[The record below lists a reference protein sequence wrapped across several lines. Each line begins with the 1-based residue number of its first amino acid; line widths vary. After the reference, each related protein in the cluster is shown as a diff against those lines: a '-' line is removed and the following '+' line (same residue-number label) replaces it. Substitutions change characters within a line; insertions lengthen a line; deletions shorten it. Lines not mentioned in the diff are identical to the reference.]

1 MVHLKIDR
9 NRVLQLTWDAIAW
22 ILAVPIATIL
32 RYEWNP
38 SGTSIANAFRA
49 GVILAILQILIS
61 LFMQAVNGRYVIGSF
76 DEIYGVVASALV
88 VTTLFAV
95 VLFFLGGSYLPRT
108 ITITSMVFADLIML
122 GGRFAVRSIRQNG
135 ALSKTGQRVLIY
147 GAGDS
152 GEQIVR
158 QMIKDPASEYIPV
171 GFIDDNPSKRNLR
184 IHGFRVLG
192 DFNQLTTIV
201 RRLGVATVVV
211 SIANID
217 REKLVLIDELCTELE
232 IQLSIIPTTSQLIGG
247 EVRLRDISEITNE
260 DLLGRNPI
268 ETDEQAIRKFL
279 EGKRVLITGAGGSIG
294 SEIARQIYKYQPSYL
309 GILDRD
315 ESAIHEVQLT
325 IEGEGLLDSEGLIL
339 ADIRDEVKMLE
350 LFNEIKPQVVF
361 HAAALKH
368 LTLLERYPMEAYKT
382 NVLGTLN
389 VLRAAEKSGVDVFI
403 NISTD
408 KAAEPS
414 SILGKSKLVTE
425 RLTSYFSQNSGRKF
439 LSVRFGNVLG
449 SRGSVLTAFRYQ
461 IAKGGPVTVTHPDV
475 TRYFMTIPEAVH
487 LVLQA
492 AVIGEPSE
500 TLILDMG
507 HPVKIVDV
515 AKQLID
521 KSGKQIEI
529 VFTGLRP
536 GEKLDEILIGGSESA
551 VKRSHPKI
559 SHSKVEPLA
568 DYLLSPEEFNHS

>member
-1 MVHLKIDR
+1 MHLKIDR
-9 NRVLQLTWDAIAW
+9 NRIFQLTWDAIAW
-22 ILAVPIATIL
+22 ILAVPIATLL

-38 SGTSIANAFRA
+38 PSSSIANAVRA
-49 GVILAILQILIS
+49 GIVLAILQTVIS
-61 LFMQAVNGRYVIGSF
+61 LFMQALNGRYVIGSF
-76 DEIYGVVASALV
+76 DEIFGVVTSALIV
-88 VTTLFAV
+88 STLFAI
-95 VLFFLGGSYLPRT
+95 VLISLGGTFLPRT
-108 ITITSMVFADLIML
+108 ISITSMVFADLLML

-135 ALSKTGQRVLIY
+135 VLSKNGQRVLIY

-158 QMIKDPASEYIPV
+158 QMIKDPASEYFPV
-171 GFIDDNPSKRNLR
+171 GFIDDNPTKRNLR

-192 DFNQLTTIV
+192 NLNQLTAIV
-201 RRLGVATVVV
+201 KRLGVATVVV

-217 REKLVLIDELCTELE
+217 REKLVLIDELCTELQ
-232 IQLSIIPTTSQLIGG
+232 IQLSVIPTTSQLVGG

-268 ETDEQAIRKFL
+268 ATDEEGIRKFL

-294 SEIARQIYKYQPSYL
+294 SEIARQIHKYQPSFL

-325 IEGEGLLDSEGLIL
+325 IEGEGLLNSEGLIL
-339 ADIRDEVKMLE
+339 ADIRDEFKILE

-389 VLRAAEKSGVDVFI
+389 VLRAAEKSGVDVFV

-414 SILGKSKLVTE
+414 SVLGKSKLITE
-425 RLTSYFSQNSGRKF
+425 RLTSHFSGQSGKKF

-449 SRGSVLTAFRYQ
+449 SRGSVLTTFRYQ
-461 IAKGGPVTVTHPDV
+461 ISKGGPVTVTHPDV

-492 AVIGEPSE
+492 AVIGESSE

-507 HPVKIVDV
+507 NPVKIVDV

-521 KSGKQIEI
+521 KSGKRIEI

-536 GEKLDEILIGGSESA
+536 GEKLDEILIGGTENA

-568 DYLLSPEEFNHS
+568 DNLLSSEDFTRS

>member
-1 MVHLKIDR
+1 MHLTLDK
-9 NRVLQLTWDAIAW
+9 NRVLQLSWDALSWVIS
-22 ILAVPIATIL
+22 VPIATLL
-32 RYEWNP
+32 RFDWQP
-38 SGTSIANAFRA
+38 SDSSMKHAVVSGI
-49 GVILAILQILIS
+49 ILAILQTLIS
-61 LFMQAVNGRYVIGSF
+61 LGMQATKGRYVIGSF
-76 DEIYGVVASALV
+76 DEIYGVAGGAGIVAL
-88 VTTLFAV
+88 LFAV
-95 VLFFLGGSYLPRT
+95 ILMTQSGAFLPRT
-108 ITITSMVFADLIML
+108 IPITSMLFADLFML
-122 GGRFAVRSIRQNG
+122 GGRFAVRSVRQNG
-135 ALSKTGQRVLIY
+135 ALSKNGKRVLIY

-171 GFIDDNPSKRNLR
+171 GFIDDNPTKQNLR

-192 DFNQLTTIV
+192 DFRQLTPIV

-217 REKLVLIDELCTELE
+217 REKLVLIDDICSELD
-232 IQLSIIPTTSQLIGG
+232 IQLSIIPTTSQLVGG

-268 ETDEQAIRKFL
+268 STDEEAIRKFL
-279 EGKRVLITGAGGSIG
+279 EGKRILITGAGGSIG
-294 SEIARQIYKYQPSYL
+294 SEIARQIYKYQPSFL

-339 ADIRDEVKMLE
+339 ADIRDEVKILE
-350 LFNEIKPQVVF
+350 LFQEVKPQVVF

-389 VLRAAEKSGVDVFI
+389 VLRAAQQSGVEVFI

-414 SILGKSKLVTE
+414 SVLGKSKLVTE
-425 RLTSYFSQNSGRKF
+425 RLTSYFSQNSGKKF

-507 HPVKIVDV
+507 NPVKIVDV

-536 GEKLDEILIGGSESA
+536 GEKLDEILISGSENA

-568 DYLLSPEEFNHS
+568 DHLLSAEDFTRS

>member
-1 MVHLKIDR
+1 VHLKIDR
-9 NRVLQLTWDAIAW
+9 NRIFQLTWDAIAW
-22 ILAVPIATIL
+22 ILAVPIATLL

-38 SGTSIANAFRA
+38 PSSSIANAVRA
-49 GVILAILQILIS
+49 GIVLAILQTVIS
-61 LFMQAVNGRYVIGSF
+61 LFMQALNGRYVIGSF
-76 DEIYGVVASALV
+76 DEIFGVVTSALIV
-88 VTTLFAV
+88 STLFAI
-95 VLFFLGGSYLPRT
+95 VLISLGGTFLPRT
-108 ITITSMVFADLIML
+108 ISITSMVFADLLML

-135 ALSKTGQRVLIY
+135 VLSKNGQRVLIY

-158 QMIKDPASEYIPV
+158 QMIKDPASEYFPV
-171 GFIDDNPSKRNLR
+171 GFIDDNPTKRNLR

-192 DFNQLTTIV
+192 NLNQLTAIV
-201 RRLGVATVVV
+201 KRLGVATVVV

-217 REKLVLIDELCTELE
+217 REKLVLIDELCTELQ
-232 IQLSIIPTTSQLIGG
+232 IQLSVIPTTSQLVGG

-268 ETDEQAIRKFL
+268 ATDEEGIRKFL

-294 SEIARQIYKYQPSYL
+294 SEIARQIYKYQPSFL

-325 IEGEGLLDSEGLIL
+325 IEGEGLLNSEGLIL
-339 ADIRDEVKMLE
+339 ADIRDEFKILE

-389 VLRAAEKSGVDVFI
+389 VLRAAEKSGVDVFV

-414 SILGKSKLVTE
+414 SVLGKSKLITE
-425 RLTSYFSQNSGRKF
+425 RLTSHFSGQSGKKF

-449 SRGSVLTAFRYQ
+449 SRGSVLTTFRYQ
-461 IAKGGPVTVTHPDV
+461 ISKGGPVTVTHPDV

-492 AVIGEPSE
+492 AVIGESSE

-507 HPVKIVDV
+507 NPVKIVDV

-521 KSGKQIEI
+521 KSGKRIEI

-536 GEKLDEILIGGSESA
+536 GEKLDEILIGGTENA

-568 DYLLSPEEFNHS
+568 DNLLSSEDFTRS

>member
-1 MVHLKIDR
+1 MRLKIDR
-9 NRVLQLTWDAIAW
+9 KRIFQLTWDAIAW
-22 ILAVPIATIL
+22 VIAVPIATLL

-38 SGTSIANAFRA
+38 PSSSLVNAVLA
-49 GVILAILQILIS
+49 GIILAILQTVVS
-61 LFMQAVNGRYVIGSF
+61 LLMQALNGRYVIGSF
-76 DEIYGVVASALV
+76 DEIFGVTISALIV
-88 VTTLFAV
+88 SALFAI
-95 VLFFLGGSYLPRT
+95 VLISLGGTFLPRT
-108 ITITSMVFADLIML
+108 ISITSMVFADLAML
-122 GGRFAVRSIRQNG
+122 GGRFAVRSIRQNVV
-135 ALSKTGQRVLIY
+135 LSKNSQRVLIY
-147 GAGDS
+147 GAGNS

-158 QMIKDPASEYIPV
+158 QMINDPTSKYVPV
-171 GFIDDNPSKRNLR
+171 GFIDDNPTKRNLR

-192 DFNQLTTIV
+192 DLDQLTGVV
-201 RRLGVATVVV
+201 RRLGVANVVV
-211 SIANID
+211 AIANID
-217 REKLVLIDELCTELE
+217 KEKLVVVDDMCAELE
-232 IQLSIIPTTSQLIGG
+232 IQLSVIPTTSQLVAG
-247 EVRLRDISEITNE
+247 EVRLRDISEVTNE

-268 ETDEQAIRKFL
+268 ATDEVSIRTFL

-294 SEIARQIYKYQPSYL
+294 SEIARQVHKYNPTYL

-325 IEGEGLLDSEGLIL
+325 IQGAGLLDSEGLVL
-339 ADIRDEVKMLE
+339 ADIRDQEKLLDLFLE
-350 LFNEIKPQVVF
+350 IRPDVVF

-389 VLRAAEKSGVDVFI
+389 VLRAAEASGVNVFI

-408 KAAEPS
+408 KAADPS
-414 SILGKSKLVTE
+414 SVLGRSKLITE
-425 RLTSYFSQNSGRKF
+425 RLTAHYSQRNDSKF

-449 SRGSVLTAFRYQ
+449 SRGSVLTTFRYQ
-461 IAKGGPVTVTHPDV
+461 IEKGGPVTVTHPDV

-507 HPVKIVDV
+507 DPVKIIDV
-515 AKQLID
+515 ARQLID

-529 VFTGLRP
+529 MFTGLRP
-536 GEKLDEILIGGSESA
+536 GEKLDEILIGETENS

-559 SHSKVEPLA
+559 SHSKVEPLS
-568 DYLLSPEEFNHS
+568 DDQLSSEEFSHS

>member
-1 MVHLKIDR
+1 VHLKIDR
-9 NRVLQLTWDAIAW
+9 KRIFQLTWDAIAW
-22 ILAVPIATIL
+22 ILAVPIATLL
-32 RYEWNP
+32 RYEWKP
-38 SGTSIANAFRA
+38 PDSSMANAIRA
-49 GVILAILQILIS
+49 GIILAILQTVIS
-61 LFMQAVNGRYVIGSF
+61 LLMQALNGRYVIGSF
-76 DEIYGVVASALV
+76 DEIYGVVTSALIV
-88 VTTLFAV
+88 STLFAI
-95 VLFFLGGSYLPRT
+95 VLISFGGTFLPRT
-108 ITITSMVFADLIML
+108 ISISSMVLADLLML
-122 GGRFAVRSIRQNG
+122 GGRFAVRSMRHNIVRSRNR
-135 ALSKTGQRVLIY
+135 QRVLIY

-158 QMIKDPASEYIPV
+158 QMIKDPTSGYVPV
-171 GFIDDNPSKRNLR
+171 GFIDDNPKKRNLR
-184 IHGFRVLG
+184 IHGFKVLG
-192 DFNQLTTIV
+192 NFDQLAAMI

-211 SIANID
+211 AIANID
-217 REKLVLIDELCTELE
+217 KEKLVLIDKLCSELE
-232 IQLSIIPTTSQLIGG
+232 IHLSVIPTTSQLVGG
-247 EVRLRDISEITNE
+247 EVRLRDISDITNE

-268 ETDEQAIRKFL
+268 ATDEEAIRKFL
-279 EGKRVLITGAGGSIG
+279 ESKRVMITGAGGSIG
-294 SEIARQIYKYQPSYL
+294 SEIARQIHKYQPSFL
-309 GILDRD
+309 GILDHD

-339 ADIRDEVKMLE
+339 ADIRDEVKILE
-350 LFNEIKPQVVF
+350 LFKEIKPQVVF

-389 VLRAAEKSGVDVFI
+389 VLRAADKSGVDVFI

-414 SILGKSKLVTE
+414 SVLGKSKIITE
-425 RLTSYFSQNSGRKF
+425 RFTSFFSQQSGRKF

-461 IAKGGPVTVTHPDV
+461 IDKGGPVTVTHPDV

-507 HPVKIVDV
+507 KPVKIVDV
-515 AKQLID
+515 AKQLIE

-536 GEKLDEILIGGSESA
+536 GEKLDEILISASENA

-568 DYLLSPEEFNHS
+568 DYLISYEDFNQY

>member
-1 MVHLKIDR
+1 MHLKIDR
-9 NRVLQLTWDAIAW
+9 NRIFQLTWDAIAW
-22 ILAVPIATIL
+22 ILAVPIATLL

-38 SGTSIANAFRA
+38 PSSSIANAVRA
-49 GVILAILQILIS
+49 GIVLAILQTVIS
-61 LFMQAVNGRYVIGSF
+61 LFMQALNGRYVIGSF
-76 DEIYGVVASALV
+76 DEIFGVVTSALIV
-88 VTTLFAV
+88 STLFAI
-95 VLFFLGGSYLPRT
+95 VLISLGGTFLPRT
-108 ITITSMVFADLIML
+108 ISITSMVFADLLML

-135 ALSKTGQRVLIY
+135 VLSKNGQRVLIY

-158 QMIKDPASEYIPV
+158 QMIKDPASEYFPV
-171 GFIDDNPSKRNLR
+171 GFIDDNPTKRNLR

-192 DFNQLTTIV
+192 NLNQLTAIV
-201 RRLGVATVVV
+201 KRLGVATVVV

-217 REKLVLIDELCTELE
+217 REKLVLIDELCTELQ
-232 IQLSIIPTTSQLIGG
+232 IQLSVIPTTSQLVGG

-268 ETDEQAIRKFL
+268 ATDEEGIRKFL

-294 SEIARQIYKYQPSYL
+294 SEIARQIYKYQPSFL

-325 IEGEGLLDSEGLIL
+325 IEGEGLLNSEGLIL
-339 ADIRDEVKMLE
+339 ADIRDEFKILE

-389 VLRAAEKSGVDVFI
+389 VLRAAEKSGVDVFV

-414 SILGKSKLVTE
+414 SVLGKSKLITE
-425 RLTSYFSQNSGRKF
+425 RLTSHFSGQSGKKF

-449 SRGSVLTAFRYQ
+449 SRGSVLTTFRYQ
-461 IAKGGPVTVTHPDV
+461 ISKGGPVTVTHPDV

-492 AVIGEPSE
+492 AVIGESSE

-507 HPVKIVDV
+507 NPVKIVDV

-521 KSGKQIEI
+521 KSGKRIEI

-536 GEKLDEILIGGSESA
+536 GEKLDEILIGGTENA

-568 DYLLSPEEFNHS
+568 DNLLSSEDFTRS